1 MSPGDLLDRFHNFF
15 LCIQFQIP
23 DGPDEE
29 GEMFERPGKLS
40 DYFPKPYANDEAAR
54 AANQGKILRYTLC
67 SCRLLLG
74 SCLVPACMVIIM
86 IISVI
91 SIS

>member
-1 MSPGDLLDRFHNFF
+1 MSPGDLLDRIHNFF

-29 GEMFERPGKLS
+29 GEMFERPGKLA

-54 AANQGKILRYTLC
+54 AANQGKILHINYALV
-67 SCRLLLG
+67 G
-74 SCLVPACMVIIM
+74 SCLAPARFLLAW
-86 IISVI
+86 
-91 SIS
+91 